1 MARISTYTIDSL
13 VEGSDKLLGTDANSS
28 SALATKNYTIDSLK
42 SYILGNQPSTNNI
55 PDYVPLGYFLS
66 VNREGTAYEK
76 AQVRTLAGSVLT
88 NVVLKSNTV
97 NTGSDIFLNTLGNGQ
112 VFLTIRDYND
122 GQFGL
127 DYDFQA
133 FAENS
138 ATFTGV
144 LGGATYTGTVTSFNA
159 GSLTTN
165 SPEPNNSKYVS
176 FPPNKYTDWCFN
188 VTLNE
193 AYTGGMV
200 AFTGFTFLTGIQQ
213 VKTQIVGDLEV
224 SKEFVVN
231 NIDLGGNLSIKT
243 SSQSIT
249 FGDTAP
255 NVKLSTDGTNLT
267 VTGAGSNL
275 VANSTTFST
284 NTTAPEF
291 HALNANSTKSVL
303 SSTGVQLKDSSGND
317 IDNQVAGN
325 ISQGTLSN
333 EGYLTSLKVDDKYFS
348 LPALSSGVAEAI
360 PGLTEVLAGPTAG
373 ITPGRFFYATQNAAG
388 ALFSAATSPASLGS
402 APAIAAGATS
412 FTVASGDRTDFGN
425 TFDNIP
431 SGKKLYFVSSTYTA
445 AFPSAGGQM
454 LDNSIDMYLVVA
466 YDAGTNVLT
475 FGRQGYGTMNLH
487 TSAFNI
493 DSEVVKLNSIPQAT
507 KTNFV
512 FLDPATK
519 ALSHNPLSVLGSAN
533 GASYTYGGNTD
544 VPVVSIDFGN
554 LQTVAGSNGQV
565 ALNQGY
571 AFGGALS
578 ASTTVENFKHYIL
591 DNIAADRTITL
602 PAGSAG
608 DSIRFT
614 NMSSLDS
621 SGGYSASSYV
631 WTINPNGSEKIMRST
646 TLVLDESTASFELF
660 YSNATNG
667 WIVNGIN

>member
-88 NVVLKSNTV
+88 NVVLKSSTV
-97 NTGSDIFLNTLGNGQ
+97 NTGSEIYLNTLGNGQ
-112 VFLTIRDYND
+112 VFLIIRDYND

-133 FAENS
+133 FADNS

-144 LGGATYTGTVTSFNA
+144 LAGDTFTGTITSFNA
-159 GSLTTN
+159 GSLLTD
-165 SPEPNNSKYVS
+165 SPEANFSKYVNNGN
-176 FPPNKYTDWCFN
+176 NKYTEWCFN
-188 VTLNE
+188 VTLGQT
-193 AYTGGMV
+193 YTGGKV
-200 AFTGFTFLTGIQQ
+200 AFSEFTFLTGVQQ

-224 SKEFVVN
+224 SKELVVN
-231 NIDLGGNLSIKT
+231 DIDLGGNLNIKT
-243 SSQSIT
+243 SAQSIT
-249 FGDTAP
+249 FGNTAP

-275 VANSTTFST
+275 VANSTTFSA

-291 HALNANSTKSVL
+291 HALNTNSTKSVL
-303 SSTGVQLKDSSGND
+303 SSTGVQLKDASGNN

-360 PGLTEVLAGPTAG
+360 PGLTEVLAGPPAG

-388 ALFSAATSPASLGS
+388 ALFSAVTSPASLGS
-402 APAIAAGATS
+402 APSVTAGTTS
-412 FTVASGDRTDFGN
+412 FTVASGDRTDFQN

-431 SGKKLYFVSSTYTA
+431 SGKKLYFVSSTYTT

-454 LDNSIDMYLVVA
+454 LDSSIDLYLVVA
-466 YDAGTNVLT
+466 YDTGTNVLT

-487 TSAFNI
+487 TSTFNI

-512 FLDPATK
+512 FLDPATN

-533 GASYTYGGNTD
+533 GARYTYGGNTD
-544 VPVVSIDFGN
+544 VPLVSIDFGN

-565 ALNQGY
+565 VLNQGY

-578 ASTTVENFKHYIL
+578 TNTTVENFKHYIL
-591 DNIAADRTITL
+591 DGITADRTVTL

-608 DSIRFT
+608 DTVRFT

-660 YSNATNG
+660 YSNAANG

>member
-55 PDYVPLGYFLS
+55 PDYVPLGFFLS

-97 NTGSDIFLNTLGNGQ
+97 NTGSEIYLNTLGNGQ
-112 VFLTIRDYND
+112 VFLIIRDYND

-133 FAENS
+133 FADNS

-144 LGGATYTGTVTSFNA
+144 LAGDTFTGTVASFNT
-159 GSLTTN
+159 GSLLTD
-165 SPEPNNSKYVS
+165 SPEANFSKYVNNGN
-176 FPPNKYTDWCFN
+176 NKYTEWCFN
-188 VTLNE
+188 VTLGE
-193 AYTGGMV
+193 TYTGGKV
-200 AFTGFTFLTGIQQ
+200 AFSEFTFLTGVQQ
-213 VKTQIVGDLEV
+213 VKTQIVGDLEI
-224 SKEFVVN
+224 SKDLIVN
-231 NIDLGGNLSIKT
+231 NIDLGVNLNIKT
-243 SSQSIT
+243 SAQSIT

-275 VANSTTFST
+275 IANSTTFST

-303 SSTGVQLKDSSGND
+303 SSTGVQLKNASGNN

-360 PGLTEVLAGPTAG
+360 PGLSEVLAGPPTG
-373 ITPGRFFYATQNAAG
+373 ITAGRFFYATQNAAG
-388 ALFSAATSPASLGS
+388 ALFSGVTSPASLGS
-402 APAIAAGATS
+402 APAVAAGVTS
-412 FTVASGDRTDFGN
+412 FTVATGDRTAFQN
-425 TFDNIP
+425 TFDNTP
-431 SGKKLYFVSSTYTA
+431 SGKKLYFVSDTYTA

-466 YDAGTNVLT
+466 YDTGTHVLT

-487 TSAFNI
+487 TSTFNI
-493 DSEVVKLNSIPQAT
+493 DSEVVKLNSIPQAA

-512 FLDPATK
+512 FLDPATN

-533 GASYTYGGNTD
+533 GARYTYGGNTD

-565 ALNQGY
+565 VLNQGY

-578 ASTTVENFKHYIL
+578 TNTTVANFKHYIL
-591 DNIAADRTITL
+591 DGITADRTVTL

-608 DSIRFT
+608 DTVRFT

-621 SGGYSASSYV
+621 SGSYSASSYV

-660 YSNATNG
+660 YSNAANG